1 MFRRDLLCGIKGS
14 SEFWKILIQHYN
26 SRFVVFEFKN
36 YEQELDQNLV
46 YITGKYLYN
55 AALRNVAIIISRKG
69 FSGSAHKLA
78 TGMLTGKEEKLII
91 DLNDKDIIIMLRMKA
106 DEQDPSDYLLNK
118 LEDFLMSMST

>member
-69 FSGSAHKLA
+69 FSDSAHKLA
-78 TGMLTGKEEKLII
+78 IGMLTGKEEKLII